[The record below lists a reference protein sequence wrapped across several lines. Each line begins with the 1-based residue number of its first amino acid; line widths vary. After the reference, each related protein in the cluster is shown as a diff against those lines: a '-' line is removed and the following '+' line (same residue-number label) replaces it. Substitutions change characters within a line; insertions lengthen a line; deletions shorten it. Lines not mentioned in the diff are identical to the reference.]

1 MERFAQVGI
10 ALSALGVVLAMMGL
24 FPGVTGVEPTVGI
37 GIVQVIL
44 LLMGYFLLMSGALL
58 YVKCMFYLHQSV
70 NLAQSVG
77 MRLAIT
83 GLLFAGLSGFADLF
97 GFGSHIRT
105 LESDV
110 FFGSWQAF
118 GLIASFAI
126 SSLGVML
133 YALAGQPQ
141 LPHESSDGS

>member
-24 FPGVTGVEPTVGI
+24 FPGVTGVDPTIGI

-44 LLMGYFLLMSGALL
+44 LLIGYALLMSGALL
-58 YVKCMFYLHQSV
+58 YVKCMFYLRQSAT
-70 NLAQSVG
+70 LAQSVG
-77 MRLAIT
+77 VRLALT

-105 LESDV
+105 IDSDI

-118 GLIASFAI
+118 GLIASFVI
-126 SSLGVML
+126 SAVGVML
-133 YALAGQPQ
+133 YALAGTPR
-141 LPHESSDGS
+141 LPHE